1 MAKNFMSA
9 MMNTKASTPQPI
21 YSQTEKVKKEITI
34 LESIKRFIPPLSTE
48 EKQQLEQNILEFGC
62 KDPLTIWETNRGVI
76 DAKAEQP
83 EEIVYILID
92 GHNRYEICQKFGVDF
107 KISVVE
113 FENFDQIHD
122 FMIDHQLGRRN
133 LSSEQ
138 MSYLRGL
145 KYNALKKND
154 VQRDKNGKFL
164 SDNSPSGQN
173 DQTVNLVKNTNE
185 KSGVEETENAGH
197 LPSGQNDQTVKRA
210 SLSEQLAEQFN
221 VGEKTIRRDADF
233 AKGLDLLPIE
243 VRNEV
248 LQGKSNLNKAA
259 IIEIGKNKDAEKI
272 GESVLELLG
281 KVEKGN
287 NIDKKK
293 EAIIDRRKEK
303 IVSLAKTMNSVA
315 DCDRLIVLINEY
327 KRLHEK

>member
-34 LESIKRFIPPLSTE
+34 LESIKRFIPPLSAE

-76 DAKAEQP
+76 DANAEQP
-83 EEIVYILID
+83 EEIVYVLID
-92 GHNRYEICQKFGVDF
+92 GHNRYEICQKFSIDF

-154 VQRDKNGKFL
+154 VQRDKSGKFL

-173 DQTVNLVKNTNE
+173 DQTVNLPENTN
-185 KSGVEETENAGH
+185 KKNGVDAIENAGQ
-197 LPSGQNDQTVKRA
+197 LPSGQNDQTVKRG

-248 LQGKSNLNKAA
+248 LQGKSNLNKAD
-259 IIEIGKNKDAEKI
+259 IIEIGKNKDVEKV
-272 GESVLELLG
+272 GESVLELLS
-281 KVEKGN
+281 KAEKGSN
-287 NIDKKK
+287 FDKKK
-293 EAIIDRRKEK
+293 EASIDKKKEK
-303 IVSLAKTMNSVA
+303 IVSLAKSMTSAA
-315 DCDRLIVLINEY
+315 DCDKLIALINEY
-327 KRLHEK
+327 KRFQER